1 MMPRVEAFNSSAS
14 INRMNLSHP
23 TNPIRLVVMCCALAL
38 AAFAQSPVRF
48 ESWRQAAGITS
59 LAQTSDG
66 YLWLGTLAGLVRFDG
81 QRFVTFDKQN
91 TPEILDNNILAV
103 CAASDGSLWIGS
115 DSGGLV
121 RHQAGKFS
129 YYGTA
134 NGLPDNRVRALAED
148 AQGVLWIGTERGLT
162 QFANGVFKQVAL
174 PDEARRFAVT
184 ALVAARD
191 GSLWLGTD
199 GGGVAQFKNNAF
211 GWRNTKSGLANDRV
225 TALSEA
231 RDGSVWM
238 GTDGGVSVW
247 RNGTITSY
255 ARKDG
260 LPADTIWTLRE
271 TRDGEVWAGTDGGRA
286 VWRANQWTALPNNES
301 TIVLSLLEDREGSLW
316 IGTQTNGLQRIRG
329 NVTAASAP
337 RAVLEEVKLDHQSV
351 SLNAAASV
359 PRERGDLYFRFSAL
373 SLLDAQNVR
382 FRYRLEGYDQDWI
395 EVGTRR
401 EAFYTN
407 LNAGSYRF
415 QVQAARPDG
424 AWASPAATYDLKLA
438 ATWPSLG
445 YWLAGAA
452 LLAALGAF
460 AAYKWRAR
468 KLVKVQRELQVAH
481 DDKAAQVALQY
492 HELQKNHQQ
501 LRRLKEAAES
511 AAHTKSEFL
520 ANMSHEIRTPMNA
533 IISATGLL
541 LETPLDAEQ
550 SELTHHIRTAGDAL
564 LMTVNEILDFS
575 KLESGKL
582 ALELQPCDVREC
594 VEDALDLLAKEASD
608 KGVELVALFDPY
620 TPTYYVTD
628 ATRLRQILVNLVS
641 NAVKFTHQG
650 EVVVSVNAEPLGEA
664 KYELRFSIKDTGIG
678 IPTEQQ
684 HKLFEAFSQVD
695 ASITRRFGGTGL
707 GLAISKRLTEL
718 LNGSIGFES
727 EEGEGSNFHF
737 SIVAE
742 AAPASLQSM
751 GQKMAPAV
759 LKVLTDKR
767 VLIIE
772 EHAATRLSLTWLC
785 QQWRMRPLA
794 MGSPQEALEIL
805 ARGDQFEL
813 CLLDHQ
819 WSKEARVADT
829 GELVHRLRKYQRDL
843 PLILLT
849 PLGKRDKQPDLFAA
863 YVNKPIKPAQ
873 LQHALLNALGIEA
886 PELKPAALMEKLPA
900 LSVEFAE
907 RYPLRILL
915 AEDNVVNQKVE
926 VRLLE
931 KMGYR
936 PDLAANGLEV
946 LELLERQR
954 YDIILMDLQMPE
966 MDGLEATNRIVE
978 RWPAE
983 HRPRI
988 IGVTA
993 NVIAEDRAAALAA
1006 GMDGYISKP
1015 IRFAELQAALARWA
1029 EQLKTQTAALRS
1041 TAIRTHNLRLLREE
1055 NGHKPTVETR
1065 ARETQDQP
1073 PRETR
1078 PFLVPVSVEPEK
1090 PQFDLTPR
1098 NGHTAEQELF
1108 ARLHEMRSESGAVF
1122 VNELIELFLDDMPRR
1137 MDVLRAAVKAQD
1149 AQAIGRAAHSVNGGS
1164 ATIGARTLGELAGEL
1179 EKLARHVALQGS
1191 PVLLEAIEK
1200 EYQRVWQS
1208 LQPMR
1213 AAMAEDETGVRAQA

>member
-1 MMPRVEAFNSSAS
+1 MA
-14 INRMNLSHP
+14 
-23 TNPIRLVVMCCALAL
+23 
-38 AAFAQSPVRF
+38 
-48 ESWRQAAGITS
+48 
-59 LAQTSDG
+59 
-66 YLWLGTLAGLVRFDG
+66 TLAGLVRFDG

-91 TPEILDNNILAV
+91 TPEILDNNIIAL
-103 CAASDGSLWIGS
+103 CATPNGSLDGSLWLGS
-115 DSGGLV
+115 DSGGLA
-121 RHQAGKFS
+121 RYQAGKFS

-148 AQGVLWIGTERGLT
+148 AQGILWIGTERGLA
-162 QFANGVFKQVAL
+162 QFANGVFKPVAL

-199 GGGVAQFKNNAF
+199 GGGVAQYKNNAF
-211 GWRNTKSGLANDRV
+211 GWRNTKSGLLNDRV
-225 TALSEA
+225 SSLHEA
-231 RDGSVWM
+231 RDGSVWI

-255 ARKDG
+255 TRKDG
-260 LPADTIWTLRE
+260 LPADAVWTLRE
-271 TRDGEVWAGTDGGRA
+271 TSDGEVWAGTDGGLA
-286 VWRANQWTALPNNES
+286 VWRTNQWTPLPNPSSDNAAA
-301 TIVLSLLEDREGSLW
+301 IVLSLLEDREGSLW
-316 IGTQTNGLQRIRG
+316 IGTQTNGLQRIRS
-329 NVTAASAP
+329 SAP
-337 RAVLEEVKLDHQSV
+337 VNSLVNSLPRALLEEVKLEGQHV
-351 SLNAAASV
+351 KLNALATV
-359 PRERGDLYFRFSAL
+359 PRERGDLSFRFSAL
-373 SLLDAQNVR
+373 SLLDPSNVR
-382 FRYRLEGYDQDWI
+382 FRYRLDGYDQDWI
-395 EVGTRR
+395 EAGTRR

-407 LNAGSYRF
+407 LNAGAYRF

-424 AWASPAATYDLKLA
+424 AWASPLVAYDLKLA
-438 ATWPSLG
+438 STWPGLG
-445 YWLAGAA
+445 FWLAG
-452 LLAALGAF
+452 LAALTALGGF

-468 KLVKVQRELQVAH
+468 KLVRAQRELQEAH
-481 DDKAAQVALQY
+481 DYQAGQVALQY
-492 HELQKNHQQ
+492 QELTQANQQ

-541 LETPLDAEQ
+541 LETPLNEEQ
-550 SELTHHIRTAGDAL
+550 LELTNHIRTAGDAL

-582 ALELQPCDVREC
+582 TLEMQPCDVREC
-594 VEDALDLLAKEASD
+594 IEDALDLLAKEASD

-620 TPTYYVTD
+620 TPTNYITD

-664 KYELRFSIKDTGIG
+664 KYELRFSVKDTGIG
-678 IPTEQQ
+678 IPADQQ
-684 HKLFEAFSQVD
+684 HKLFGAFSQVD

-707 GLAISKRLTEL
+707 GLAICKRLAEL
-718 LNGSIGFES
+718 LNGSIWFES

-742 AAPASLQSM
+742 AAPASLI
-751 GQKMAPAV
+751 GAQKMAAPAV

-794 MGSPQEALEIL
+794 TGSPIEAIEIL
-805 ARGDQFEL
+805 QRGDDFEL
-813 CLLDHQ
+813 CLLDSQ
-819 WSKEARVADT
+819 LSKDATLADT
-829 GELVHRLRKYQRDL
+829 IALAHRLRLLRAEL
-843 PLILLT
+843 PLILLA
-849 PLGKRDKQPDLFAA
+849 PLGKRDKQADIFAA

-873 LQHALLNALGIEA
+873 LQHVLLNALGVDA
-886 PELKPAALMEKLPA
+886 PELKPATTLPS

-954 YDIILMDLQMPE
+954 YDVILMDLQMPE

-978 RWPAE
+978 RWPLE

-1015 IRFAELQAALARWA
+1015 IRIAELQSVLARWA
-1029 EQLKTQTAALRS
+1029 EQLKTQAPDARGTAARL
-1041 TAIRTHNLRLLREE
+1041 HNLRLLRED
-1055 NGHKPTVETR
+1055 NGAAKPSERPTIDRHLDKPAR
-1065 ARETQDQP
+1065 ATQEQPPLRETKP
-1073 PRETR
+1073 Y
-1078 PFLVPVSVEPEK
+1078 LVALAAPEPE
-1090 PQFDLTPR
+1090 TPLPFELPKR
-1098 NGHTAEQELF
+1098 NGHTSEQELF
-1108 ARLHEMRSESGAVF
+1108 ARLHEMRAESGAVF
-1122 VNELIELFLDDMPRR
+1122 VNELIELFLDDMPKR
-1137 MDVLRAAVKAQD
+1137 MNALRSAVKAQD
-1149 AQAIGRAAHSVNGGS
+1149 AAAIGRAAHSVNGGS

-1191 PVLLEAIEK
+1191 PVLLEAMEK

-1213 AAMAEDETGVRAQA
+1213 SASTESAEARAQA